1 MSAPFNEVNSFNIGC
16 DVNVVNMVE
25 SKSPESTRTR
35 RDSYHHGDLK
45 RALTHAALSLVAERG
60 PKGFTLTEAA
70 RRAGVSAA
78 APYRHFAD
86 KADLLAAVAEQG
98 FVELH
103 TALTAT
109 VDVASDPAARL
120 ISIGRSYVRWAID
133 HPDHYRVMFGAGN
146 DKAQHPSLAAAAGR
160 AFSDLLDVITLC
172 QAAGILRGV
181 EPHQLAGPLWSL
193 VHGIASLAID
203 GELRNVGIDQDPE
216 DMVAEA
222 VGVFFTR

>member
-1 MSAPFNEVNSFNIGC
+1 MSE
-16 DVNVVNMVE
+16 E
-25 SKSPESTRTR
+25 KSPGSTRAR

-86 KADLLAAVAEQG
+86 KAHLLATVAEQG
-98 FVELH
+98 FLELH
-103 TALTAT
+103 TALTTAAA
-109 VDVASDPAARL
+109 DAASDPAARL
-120 ISIGRSYVRWAID
+120 ISIGRAYVRWAVD
-133 HPDHYRVMFGAGN
+133 HPDHYRVMFGADN
-146 DKAQHPSLAAAAGR
+146 DKAQHPSLAVAAGQ
-160 AFSDLLDVITLC
+160 AFGDLLGVITLC
-172 QAAGILRGV
+172 QAAGKLRGQ
-181 EPHQLAGPLWSL
+181 EPGQVAGPLWSL

-216 DMVAEA
+216 DMVADA
-222 VGVFFTR
+222 LSAFFGR

>member
-1 MSAPFNEVNSFNIGC
+1 VNSFNIAS
-16 DVNVVNMVE
+16 DVNVVNMSE
-25 SKSPESTRTR
+25 EKSPVTTGGR

-86 KADLLAAVAEQG
+86 KAHLLATVAEQG
-98 FVELH
+98 FLELH
-103 TALTAT
+103 TALTTTAA
-109 VDVASDPAARL
+109 DAASDPAARL
-120 ISIGRSYVRWAID
+120 ISIGRAYVRWAVD
-133 HPDHYRVMFGAGN
+133 HPDHYRVMFGADN
-146 DKAQHPSLAAAAGR
+146 DKAQHPSLAVAAGQ
-160 AFSDLLDVITLC
+160 AFGDLLDVITLC
-172 QAAGILRGV
+172 QAAGKLRGQ
-181 EPHQLAGPLWSL
+181 EPGQVAGPLWSL

-216 DMVAEA
+216 DMVADA
-222 VGVFFTR
+222 LSALFGR